1 MEGYKLLASTL
12 IGAVLA
18 TAPVIGTAATTVI
31 GSPRAESCF
40 NSARDGFDT
49 LPSIAQC
56 TSAIQEDVLARHDL
70 AATHVNRGII
80 YSRRGRHEE
89 ALKDFTRALDMENA
103 LVHALI
109 NRGNV
114 LVRMKRFQEALADYD
129 QAVFYS
135 EGRDPLVFFNR
146 SLAYEGLGRGAEAR
160 EDLVRAVKLAPE
172 STAFKEAL
180 ASLE

>member
-1 MEGYKLLASTL
+1 MKAHG
-12 IGAVLA
+12 VLA
-18 TAPVIGTAATTVI
+18 TALIGSALAAAPLVSGAATTVI

-56 TSAIQEDVLARHDL
+56 TSAIHEDGLAPHDL
-70 AATHVNRGII
+70 AATHVNRGIL

-89 ALKDFTRALDMENA
+89 ALKDFSRALDMERA

-114 LVRMKRFQEALADYD
+114 LVRMKRFQEALEDYD

-135 EGRDPLVFFNR
+135 EGRDPIVFFNR

-160 EDLVRAVKLAPE
+160 EDLVRAVQLAPE
-172 STAFKEAL
+172 SSAYREAL